1 MIDTIPLSRIL
12 FVLCALVLFG
22 YAYNTYVVERA
33 ERFIPARWN
42 ITAFEV
48 VLGTL
53 VTLAGLAYM
62 IGPARVTGL
71 EVLLL
76 GFVCFAAS
84 GAPMFYGSVTRA
96 ERLPG

>member
-1 MIDTIPLSRIL
+1 MNDIIPMARIL
-12 FVLCALVLFG
+12 FVLCALALFG

-33 ERFIPARWN
+33 ERWIPPRWN
-42 ITAFEV
+42 ITAFMV
-48 VLGTL
+48 VIGVL

-62 IGPARVTGL
+62 IGPAHVTGL
-71 EVLLL
+71 DVLLL

-96 ERLPG
+96 ERMPG